1 MPKYRYEGKAPMYC
15 GGRISY
21 GDIVELPAPPN
32 RLFVEI
38 EEPIEEPVVVSKPVR
53 KPKKTVEG
61 DE

>member
-38 EEPIEEPVVVSKPVR
+38 EELVVVSKPVR